1 MNELQEAD
9 EASALGGV
17 AIKAYG
23 LGLKSPRITAYQ
35 GVDLEFAPAQA
46 HAVLAENKAGK
57 TELLLTLAGR
67 MRATSG
73 ELTVA
78 GFNGRTLTGLR
89 HIRALSGLGWFENV
103 NELEKVL
110 NVRTCISAELG
121 LVGKR
126 SGKGPVASYLAEWG
140 LTEVAKSDL
149 ESLDRYTFDL
159 VGIALGMAGDPQ
171 LLALDEIET
180 DLTEHQTMKLIDLLK
195 TLARERGVTVVCGM
209 CDYDLARHFDSV
221 ACITEDARAQRDA
234 VLRRDA
240 TAIQREVA

>member
-78 GFNGRTLTGLR
+78 GFNGRTLIGCAT
-89 HIRALSGLGWFENV
+89 F
-103 NELEKVL
+103 
-110 NVRTCISAELG
+110 VRL
-121 LVGKR
+121 
-126 SGKGPVASYLAEWG
+126 
-140 LTEVAKSDL
+140 SDL
-149 ESLDRYTFDL
+149 GF
-159 VGIALGMAGDPQ
+159 
-171 LLALDEIET
+171 
-180 DLTEHQTMKLIDLLK
+180 
-195 TLARERGVTVVCGM
+195 
-209 CDYDLARHFDSV
+209 
-221 ACITEDARAQRDA
+221 
-234 VLRRDA
+234 
-240 TAIQREVA
+240 